1 MKKKLVSGLLVAAM
15 SLSMLAG
22 SIVSFAD
29 EATDAVLKDG
39 DTTEI
44 DPESA
49 GGAENQSRGTG
60 RTERSR
66 YCGK

>member
-22 SIVSFAD
+22 SIVSLAD

-44 DPESA
+44 LMVWPGSNASPASMQEV
-49 GGAENQSRGTG
+49 
-60 RTERSR
+60 
-66 YCGK
+66 

>member
-39 DTTEI
+39 DTTEYGRVQRI
-44 DPESA
+44 SCQHA
-49 GGAENQSRGTG
+49 GSRGCN
-60 RTERSR
+60 E
-66 YCGK
+66 

>member
-22 SIVSFAD
+22 SIISLAD

-44 DPESA
+44 LMVWPVPTHLLPA
-49 GGAENQSRGTG
+49 CR
-60 RTERSR
+60 
-66 YCGK
+66 K